1 MHGITLIG
9 VAALFALVSLLL
21 LLGKISMKHFYG
33 CRFPLSFKSDVH
45 WYAINK
51 HGAKTL
57 LWGSLVIVLYGF
69 VGLFSFGSADS

>member
-45 WYAINK
+45 WYAIN
-51 HGAKTL
+51 
-57 LWGSLVIVLYGF
+57 
-69 VGLFSFGSADS
+69 